1 LTLGAS
7 RNVVGTLDAHH
18 APVSTSTS
26 RQLLALF
33 VWIATMTASALA
45 IGILVATRDTPVPTT
60 WGFRAASDTFGLTCG
75 TVGAIVALRRPDNLN
90 GWLFCAIG
98 LFFAANAFI
107 SEYVIAGVFVVAG
120 GLPLTTELGWTLT
133 WLWVPALG
141 IALIFLPL
149 LFPSGHLVSP
159 RWRAAA
165 ILGVIAIGLFTAAVA
180 FLPGPIQQATFL
192 QNPLAAPMDLQ
203 TYSTLVVGPTSASVG
218 IAIALGLG
226 SLVLRFR
233 RATDDSRRQIKWFA
247 LATFIAGVTFALDLT
262 VRVVGGSG
270 TVSKILEILVV
281 VAMLGL
287 PTAAGMAILRYR
299 LYDIDRIVSRTISY
313 GVVTALLGAAY
324 AGFILLLQGPLGQIT
339 SGDTISVALSTLA
352 VAALF
357 QPVRRRVQTVVDR
370 RFDRARYDGDRTA
383 AAFAERLRHQVDLT
397 NLEADI
403 ADTIS
408 VALRPTSTGI
418 WLRDQQR
425 EAAR

>member
-1 LTLGAS
+1 
-7 RNVVGTLDAHH
+7 
-18 APVSTSTS
+18 
-26 RQLLALF
+26 
-33 VWIATMTASALA
+33 MTVSALA
-45 IGILVATRDTPVPTT
+45 IGILVATRDAPVPTS
-60 WGFRAASDTFGLTCG
+60 WGFRGASDTFALTCG

-90 GWLFCAIG
+90 GWLFCAMG
-98 LFFAANAFI
+98 LFFAAGTFI
-107 SEYVIAGVFVVAG
+107 NEYVIAGVFVVAG

-165 ILGVIAIGLFTAAVA
+165 ILGVIAIGLFSAAVA

-192 QNPLAAPMDLQ
+192 QNPLAAPMDLE
-203 TYSTLVVGPTSASVG
+203 TYSTLVVGPTSAPVG

-233 RATDDSRRQIKWFA
+233 RATDQARRQIKWFA

-270 TVSKILEILVV
+270 TVSKVSEILLV

-313 GVVTALLGAAY
+313 GVVTALLVAAY
-324 AGFILLLQGPLGQIT
+324 AGAVLVLQGPLRSIT
-339 SGDTISVALSTLA
+339 GGDTIPVAISTLV
-352 VAALF
+352 VAGLF
-357 QPVRRRVQTVVDR
+357 QPLRRRVQSTVDR
-370 RFDRARYDGDRTA
+370 RFDRARFDAERTA
-383 AAFAERLRHQVDLT
+383 AAFADRLRDQVDLSMLAADLDAT
-397 NLEADI
+397 VRTAIAPSWVGLWLREAD
-403 ADTIS
+403 
-408 VALRPTSTGI
+408 R
-418 WLRDQQR
+418 
-425 EAAR
+425 